1 MLKSIVSKRHW
12 WRGYLTVRTISAQ
25 NYHHQRI
32 ISHAHDENQKVASRS
47 SNTESNSRWCFN
59 IKVFMKGVVY
69 GTFTAFSLWALKN
82 TKSYLS
88 LEAAKVIDQ
97 NDEKSKLGLSRRDRF
112 NFVADVVT
120 ETGASLV
127 YIKIKDKGFRD
138 FYTGEATTVSNGSG
152 HFFKLFFKCSF
163 RVFSMIVKVF

>member
-1 MLKSIVSKRHW
+1 
-12 WRGYLTVRTISAQ
+12 
-25 NYHHQRI
+25 
-32 ISHAHDENQKVASRS
+32 
-47 SNTESNSRWCFN
+47 
-59 IKVFMKGVVY
+59 MKGVVY

-112 NFVADVVT
+112 NFVSDVVK

-127 YIKIKDKGFRD
+127 YIKIKDRGFRD

-152 HFFKLFFKCSF
+152 
-163 RVFSMIVKVF
+163 M